1 MTMIVEKNCRPLV
14 LIILI
19 IGIVYSNTLDAE
31 WHLDDFH
38 NITDNPWIKIEN
50 LYPES
55 LKNTFFAA
63 YDKGEYRGENIYRP
77 AAMFSF
83 ALNWYF
89 SKTDVTGYHVVNI
102 SIHMITALFLFL
114 CVYTLLNTPNVSD
127 KFTNNRYSI
136 ALLAAVLWAIH
147 PIQIQ
152 AVTYIVQRM
161 ASMAG
166 MFFIAAI
173 YTYVKARLSQV
184 FFKRYLL
191 FFVSA
196 LLFIL
201 AVSSKENAAILPV
214 LIVVIEFVFFLNPN
228 QGNVKQRTII
238 ASVVFF
244 LTVSAVCAVLF
255 FDDKLLSLMDGYA
268 TRSFTLSERLMT
280 ESRIV
285 LFYIY
290 QLFYPVSSNFSNVHD
305 ITLSTSLFSPWI
317 TIPAIIAIISIV
329 AGAFLSAHRLPI
341 LNFAVIFFFVNHIIE
356 STIIPLELVFEHR
369 NYIPSMFV
377 FVPISAGICNILDR
391 YKKSDKQFLF
401 YTYGLITTILII
413 AVGVG
418 TYTRNFDWLTEKSF
432 WEDALN
438 KAPDSARP
446 YQNLAVSYYMKIG
459 DHDTAIE
466 LLERSI
472 DLEDSKPNYSK
483 MISFLNL
490 SNIYAGKNEMGTAL
504 KYAEKAVSAQS
515 ADIAVENLIATLIK
529 VEKLESALANTNQY
543 IKNRPGNEKGIELKT
558 IILIKLGY
566 FQEAEKIALQLF
578 KKEPFNSKYMMYFG
592 LVHSALENFEK
603 ADFYLDRAANMRTPD
618 RLPIFLSLI
627 NNSINA
633 EFEEKTNAY
642 IEHIFQLFNIHHI
655 KNTLKSIQDEKYP
668 VFLIS
673 IPKIELQIELYVDEI
688 LKTGMTVEKIDET
701 IKAGKNDI

>member
-89 SKTDVTGYHVVNI
+89 GKTDVTGYHVVNI
-102 SIHMITALFLFL
+102 LIHMIAALFLFL
-114 CVYTLLNTPNVSD
+114 CVYTLLNTPNVRE
-127 KFTNNRYSI
+127 KFQNKRYSI

-166 MFFIAAI
+166 MFFITSM
-173 YTYVKARLSQV
+173 YTYLKARLSQD

-191 FFVSA
+191 FFVSSI
-196 LLFIL
+196 LFIL
-201 AVSSKENAAILPV
+201 AISSKQNAAMLP
-214 LIVVIEFVFFLNPN
+214 LLLVVIEFVFFQDFRKPKIRRL
-228 QGNVKQRTII
+228 
-238 ASVVFF
+238 SLLVF
-244 LTVSAVCAVLF
+244 CLF
-255 FDDKLLSLMDGYA
+255 FVFIILGGTFLFLDNNAVSFLEKYSQ
-268 TRSFTLSERLMT
+268 RPFTLPERLMT
-280 ESRIV
+280 EARVV
-285 LFYIY
+285 LFYVY
-290 QLFYPVSSNFSNVHD
+290 QLFYPVSSNFSIVHD
-305 ITLSTSLFSPWI
+305 ITLSTSLFSPW
-317 TIPAIIAIISIV
+317 TTLPAIIAIISIV
-329 AGAFLSAHRLPI
+329 AGAFLAAPRMPVLS
-341 LNFAVIFFFVNHIIE
+341 FAVIFFLVNHIIE

-377 FVPISAGICNILDR
+377 FVPISAGICNVLDR
-391 YKKSDKQFLF
+391 YGKSDKQFLF

-459 DHDTAIE
+459 DHDTAVE
-466 LLERSI
+466 LLEKAI
-472 DLEDSKPNYSK
+472 DLKDSKPNYSK

-490 SNIYAGKNEMGTAL
+490 SKNFARKNEMDTAL
-504 KYAEKAVSAQS
+504 KYAEKAVTALS
-515 ADIAVENLIATLIK
+515 ADIAVENLITTLIK
-529 VEKLESALANTNQY
+529 VEKLESALANANQY
-543 IKNRPGNEKGIELKT
+543 IENRTKNKKGTELKT
-558 IILIKLGY
+558 IVLIKLGY
-566 FQEAEKIALQLF
+566 FQKAENSALQLF
-578 KKEPFNSKYMMYFG
+578 KKDPFNGKYIMYFG
-592 LVHSALENFEK
+592 LVHSALANFEK
-603 ADFYLDRAANMRTPD
+603 ADYYLYKVANRRTLD
-618 RLPIFLSLI
+618 RLPIYLSLI

-633 EFEEKTNAY
+633 GFEEKTKAY
-642 IEHIFQLFNIHHI
+642 IEQMFQMFSIYDI
-655 KNTLKSIQDEKYP
+655 KNTIKSIQDEKYP
-668 VFLIS
+668 IFLIS
-673 IPKIELQIELYVDEI
+673 FPEIEPQIDLYVEDI
-688 LKTGMTVEKIDET
+688 L
-701 IKAGKNDI
+701 